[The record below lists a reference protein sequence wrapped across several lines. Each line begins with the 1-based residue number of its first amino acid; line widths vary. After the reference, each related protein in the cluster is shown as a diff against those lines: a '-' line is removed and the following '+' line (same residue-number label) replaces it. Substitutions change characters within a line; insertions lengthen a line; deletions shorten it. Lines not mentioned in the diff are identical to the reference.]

1 MINYFVFLRLKGTV
15 VFMCF
20 RKWRGSQS
28 LIVSLM
34 VFLLFL
40 SFSAWAHRP
49 LWDEGV
55 GQDAA
60 HAMVIKDPHV
70 SQVVYCEI
78 TPQSPRLWLTFDAQE
93 GQEVYLELGVPV
105 IDRLKNFRP
114 ALTVLGPGLP
124 ASHLPFETP
133 AGMGREV
140 YDTETVKEPRTYHE
154 SFTGTDSWVWR
165 EIRFKVPATGKY
177 FVVAYVP
184 SGETGKVWVALGEQE
199 SFGLLDIFR
208 FPGWRSRTRQF
219 HEIQ

>member
-1 MINYFVFLRLKGTV
+1 V

-20 RKWRGSQS
+20 RKWRGRRS

-34 VFLLFL
+34 VFLLLL

-60 HAMVIKDPHV
+60 HAIAIKDANI
-70 SQVVYCEI
+70 SQVAYHEI
-78 TPQSPRLWLTFDAQE
+78 TSQSPRVWLTFEAQE

-114 ALTVLGPGLP
+114 ALTVLGPALP
-124 ASHLPFETP
+124 TVQLPFEIP
-133 AGMGREV
+133 AGLGGQIF
-140 YDTETVKEPRTYHE
+140 DTETVKEPRVYHE
-154 SFTGTDSWVWR
+154 PFTGTDSWVWR
-165 EIRFKVPATGKY
+165 EVRFKVPATGKY